1 MSKTRSR
8 TVYVCNS
15 CGNVSPKWQ
24 GRCPECGQW
33 NTYVETVEQPAPTT
47 SGISTNVTS
56 RPRRLKDV
64 SADDIHRIHV
74 PMPEVNRVLGGGI
87 VSGSLVLIGGDPGVG
102 KSTLLLQLCC
112 LLCDQ
117 LSTVLYVSGEE
128 SIEQIRL
135 RASRL
140 GRIPDN
146 LWAVSETS
154 LEAILN
160 LIEEQSPSLVIID
173 SIQTIYSE
181 NIESAAGS
189 VSQVRDCTMA
199 LMLTAKSRNIP
210 MFIVGHVT
218 KEGAIAGPKVL
229 EHIVDTVLYLE
240 GDRAHQYRLL
250 RAAKNRYGSTNEVGV
265 FEMTQEGLIDV
276 PNPSEVF
283 LSERPEDT
291 VGSSIAVLLE
301 GSRPLLVELQALAIH
316 NPTGIPRRTS
326 NGLDYNRLLLLIAV
340 LTKRV
345 GLKLADQD
353 IYVNVVG
360 GLRLDEPSS
369 DLAVAVAIASS
380 ALNRPVRED
389 TIFVGEVGLSGEL
402 RSVPNID
409 RRISEAASLGFKRAV
424 CAPVKK
430 NAQKINSIQ
439 IVQAKTLAEA
449 IGKSLYPPA
458 GKD

>member
-1 MSKTRSR
+1 MSKNRSR

-64 SADDIHRIHV
+64 STDDIHRIHV

-154 LEAILN
+154 LESILN